1 MLHAT
6 LKSIHLLAMF
16 VWLGGMFFALF
27 CLRPALGVLE
37 PPPLRPRLMHAV
49 LKRFFVAVSWAA
61 ALMLASGALMMLPGA
76 STGVSTGAHP
86 PPAVAAMAALGI
98 VMIGIFAFVRL
109 VPFRR
114 LQAALAASDG
124 PGAGAA
130 LNAIRQLVA
139 LNLAIGAAIVLIT
152 QFVPLV

>member
-61 ALMLASGALMMLPGA
+61 GLMLASGVLMMLPGA
-76 STGVSTGAHP
+76 STGAHP
-86 PPAVAAMAALGI
+86 SPAITAMAALGI
-98 VMIGIFAFVRL
+98 VMIGVFAFVRL

-130 LNAIRQLVA
+130 LNSIRQLVA

-152 QFVPLV
+152 QFVPLA

>member
-16 VWLGGMFFALF
+16 VWLGGMFFALV

-37 PPPLRPRLMHAV
+37 PPPLRPRLMNAV
-49 LKRFFVAVSWAA
+49 LQRFFVAVSWAA
-61 ALMLASGALMMLPGA
+61 GLMLASGALMMGSAASAGA
-76 STGVSTGAHP
+76 RPT
-86 PPAVAAMAALGI
+86 PAVTAMAALGI
-98 VMIGIFAFVRL
+98 VMIGVFVFVRL

-114 LQAALAASDG
+114 LQQALAAGDG
-124 PGAGAA
+124 PRAGAA
-130 LNAIRQLVA
+130 MNMIRQLVM

-152 QFVPLV
+152 QFVPLA

>member
-16 VWLGGMFFALF
+16 VWLGGMFFALV

-37 PPPLRPRLMHAV
+37 PPPLRPRLMNAV
-49 LKRFFVAVSWAA
+49 LQRFFVAVSWAA
-61 ALMLASGALMMLPGA
+61 GLMLASGALMMLQG
-76 STGVSTGAHP
+76 TSTGANP
-86 PPAVAAMAALGI
+86 APAVAVMAALGI
-98 VMIGIFAFVRL
+98 VMIGVFVFVRL

-130 LNAIRQLVA
+130 LNSIRQLVA
-139 LNLAIGAAIVLIT
+139 LNLAIGAVIVLIT
-152 QFVPLV
+152 QFLPLA

>member
-16 VWLGGMFFALF
+16 VWLGGMFFTLA

-37 PPPLRPRLMHAV
+37 PAPLRLRLMNAV
-49 LKRFFVAVSWAA
+49 LQRFFVAVSWAA
-61 ALMLASGALMMLPGA
+61 GLMLASGALMLVPGA
-76 STGVSTGAHP
+76 SAGVHP
-86 PPAVAAMAALGI
+86 TPAVTAMMALGI
-98 VMIGIFAFVRL
+98 VMIGVFVFVRL

-124 PGAGAA
+124 PAAAAA
-130 LNAIRQLVA
+130 LNVIRELVL

-152 QFVPLV
+152 QFVPLA

>member
-16 VWLGGMFFALF
+16 VWLGGMFFTLF

-37 PPPLRPRLMHAV
+37 PPPLRPRLMNAV
-49 LKRFFVAVSWAA
+49 LTRFFVAVSWAA
-61 ALMLASGALMMLPGA
+61 GLMLASGVLMMLPG
-76 STGVSTGAHP
+76 TSTGAHP
-86 PPAVAAMAALGI
+86 APAITAMAALGI
-98 VMIGIFAFVRL
+98 VMIGVFVFVRL

-152 QFVPLV
+152 QFVPLA

>member
-6 LKSIHLLAMF
+6 LKAIHLLAMF
-16 VWLGGMFFALF
+16 VWLGGMFFALV

-37 PPPLRPRLMHAV
+37 PPPLRLRLMCAV
-49 LKRFFVAVSWAA
+49 LQRFFVAVSWAA
-61 ALMLASGALMMLPGA
+61 GLMLASGALMMLG
-76 STGVSTGAHP
+76 GVRAT
-86 PPAVAAMAALGI
+86 PAVMAMAALGI
-98 VMIGIFAFVRL
+98 VMIGVFVFVKL
-109 VPFRR
+109 VPFKR
-114 LQAALAASDG
+114 LQAALAAGDG

-152 QFVPLV
+152 QFVPLA

>member
-16 VWLGGMFFALF
+16 VWLGGMFFTLF

-37 PPPLRPRLMHAV
+37 PPPLRPRFMNAV
-49 LKRFFVAVSWAA
+49 LQRFFVAVSWAA
-61 ALMLASGALMMLPGA
+61 SLMLASGVLMMLPGA
-76 STGVSTGAHP
+76 STGAHP
-86 PPAVAAMAALGI
+86 APAVAAMAALGI
-98 VMIGIFAFVRL
+98 VMIGVFVFVRL

-152 QFVPLV
+152 QFVPLA

>member
-6 LKSIHLLAMF
+6 LKAIHLLAMF
-16 VWLGGMFFALF
+16 VWLGGMFFALV

-37 PPPLRPRLMHAV
+37 PPPLRLRLMCAA
-49 LKRFFVAVSWAA
+49 LQRFFVAVSWAA
-61 ALMLASGALMMLPGA
+61 GLMLASGALMMLG
-76 STGVSTGAHP
+76 GVRAT
-86 PPAVAAMAALGI
+86 PAVMAMAALGI
-98 VMIGIFAFVRL
+98 VMIGVFVFVKL
-109 VPFRR
+109 VPFKR
-114 LQAALAASDG
+114 LQAALAAGDG

-152 QFVPLV
+152 QFVPLA

>member
-6 LKSIHLLAMF
+6 LKAIHLLAMF
-16 VWLGGMFFALF
+16 VWLGGMFFALV

-37 PPPLRPRLMHAV
+37 PPPLRLRLMCAA
-49 LKRFFVAVSWAA
+49 LQRFFVAVSWAA
-61 ALMLASGALMMLPGA
+61 GLMLASGALMMLG
-76 STGVSTGAHP
+76 GVRAT
-86 PPAVAAMAALGI
+86 PAVMAMAALGI
-98 VMIGIFAFVRL
+98 VMIGVFVFVKL
-109 VPFRR
+109 VPFKR
-114 LQAALAASDG
+114 LQAALAAGDG

-130 LNAIRQLVA
+130 LNTIRQLVA

>member
-16 VWLGGMFFALF
+16 VWLGGMFFTLF

-37 PPPLRPRLMHAV
+37 PPPLRPRLMNAV
-49 LKRFFVAVSWAA
+49 LTRFFVAVSWAA
-61 ALMLASGALMMLPGA
+61 GLMLASGVLMMLPGS
-76 STGVSTGAHP
+76 STGASTGAHP
-86 PPAVAAMAALGI
+86 APAITAMAALGI
-98 VMIGIFAFVRL
+98 VMIGVFVFVRL

-114 LQAALAASDG
+114 LQTALAASDG

-152 QFVPLV
+152 QFAPLA